1 MKKYNTPKMNVSMF
15 ENESVL
21 TLSVGQWEAQV
32 EAAAGT
38 GTAYRTTWQQLKDNG
53 LEVSF

>member
-21 TLSVGQWEAQV
+21 TLSAGQWEAQLG
-32 EAAAGT
+32 AATET

>member
-21 TLSVGQWEAQV
+21 TLSAGQWEAQV
-32 EAAAGT
+32 GAATET
-38 GTAYRTTWQQLKDNG
+38 GTAYRTTWQQLKNNG